1 MAMDLRSPRSWVKA
15 GLTGVGVLLF
25 LYLIRRIGLR
35 TLEANLA
42 RFGPWFLLTSLI
54 AAGWFLCQAGAW
66 WFIQDAFFQ
75 RVPFG
80 LLFRIKIISDT
91 FNLILPSAS
100 LGGDAMRAF
109 MLKEDVPLRDGIPS
123 VLFDKTIEFIGSLIF
138 LISGLFL
145 GLISLH
151 LPRTLTISVAISLA
165 VMAVGTALIVIVQK
179 RGLTLTLMNLGRLF
193 HRAKGWALK
202 HEGQFA
208 AMDESFRLLYS
219 RSNTRA
225 VLPIALQVLA
235 RLIGAVEVMVI
246 LAVLKAPV
254 SFIQALF
261 ISTVVTAGNFVFFI
275 LPGQWGVMEGVHV
288 IVVQSLGYPAAI
300 GLSLS
305 VIRRIRKLLFAG
317 LGLLLFA
324 SLKKRSSLGERS

>member
-1 MAMDLRSPRSWVKA
+1 MDLRSPRSWIKA
-15 GLTGVGVLLF
+15 GLTAVGILLF

-42 RFGPWFLLTSLI
+42 RFGPWFLVTSLI
-54 AAGWFLCQAGAW
+54 AGGWFLCQAGAW

-75 RVPFG
+75 RVSFG

-109 MLKEDVPLRDGIPS
+109 MIKEDVPLKDGIPS
-123 VLFDKTIEFIGSLIF
+123 VLFDKTIEFSGSLIF
-138 LISGLFL
+138 LIGGLFL
-145 GLISLH
+145 GLVSLR
-151 LPRTLTISVAISLA
+151 LPRTLTISVAISLGL
-165 VMAVGTALIVIVQK
+165 MAAGIIVIVIVQK
-179 RGLTLTLMNLGRLF
+179 RGLTLTLMNLGRWF
-193 HRAKGWALK
+193 PRAKGWVLK

-225 VLPIALQVLA
+225 VLPIALQILA
-235 RLIGAVEVMVI
+235 RLIGTVEVMVI

-261 ISTVVTAGNFVFFI
+261 ISTAVAVGNFVFFI

-305 VIRRIRKLLFAG
+305 VIRRIRKLLIAG

-324 SLKKRSSLGERS
+324 SLKKRSSAGEGS

>member
-1 MAMDLRSPRSWVKA
+1 MAVDLRSPRSWIKA
-15 GLTGVGVLLF
+15 GLTAVGILLF

-42 RFGPWFLLTSLI
+42 RFGPWFLLTSVI
-54 AAGWFLCQAGAW
+54 AAGWLLCQAGAW

-109 MLKEDVPLRDGIPS
+109 MIKEDVPLRDGIPS

-145 GLISLH
+145 GLVSLR
-151 LPRTLTISVAISLA
+151 LPRTLTISVAISLGL
-165 VMAVGTALIVIVQK
+165 MAAGIIVIVVVQK

-193 HRAKGWALK
+193 PRAKGWALK
-202 HEGQFA
+202 HESQFA

-225 VLPIALQVLA
+225 VLPIALQILA
-235 RLIGAVEVMVI
+235 RLIGTLEVMVI

-261 ISTVVTAGNFVFFI
+261 ISTVVAAGNFVFFL

-324 SLKKRSSLGERS
+324 SLKKRSSVGGGS